1 MASEKAHRGRAGET
15 LENGRKNVPK
25 IYTRPLFG
33 AQKDKIEASFAR
45 DFCAVT
51 F

>member
-1 MASEKAHRGRAGET
+1 VASEKAHRGRAGEA
-15 LENGRKNVPK
+15 LENGRKNIPK
-25 IYTRPLFG
+25 IYTCPLFG